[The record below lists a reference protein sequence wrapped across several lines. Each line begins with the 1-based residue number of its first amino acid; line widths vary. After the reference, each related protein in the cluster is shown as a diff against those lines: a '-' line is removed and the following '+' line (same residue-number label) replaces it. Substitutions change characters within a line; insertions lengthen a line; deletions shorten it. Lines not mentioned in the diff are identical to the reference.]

1 MQIPSFREGDEWGAG
16 RTLQQEKDPPPEK
29 YSIEWYEQQ
38 AELSRKRALQ
48 PEAEQPLLPLVAAV
62 VVLGGTFAALA
73 AK

>member
-1 MQIPSFREGDEWGAG
+1 MDPRRKSREENK
-16 RTLQQEKDPPPEK
+16 EKPPEK

>member
-1 MQIPSFREGDEWGAG
+1 MRRRSPPKQ
-16 RTLQQEKDPPPEK
+16 LKDPPPEK